1 MKRYGAVT
9 LPNTSFLFNEI
20 FLSVEDLAERPFYL
34 HIKNFLIKDFFSIYL
49 RCFSKPMADFKH
61 GDSVR
66 PECIP
71 GVELDPF
78 SEHAQG

>member
-9 LPNTSFLFNEI
+9 LLKISFLFNEI
-20 FLSVEDLAERPFYL
+20 FLSTEDLVQRPFLFSHKKYSVED
-34 HIKNFLIKDFFSIYL
+34 FLVIYL
-49 RCFSKPMADFKH
+49 SCFSKPMVNFEH

-71 GVELDPF
+71 GVELAQC
-78 SEHAQG
+78 SEPARG

>member
-34 HIKNFLIKDFFSIYL
+34 HIKKIFN
-49 RCFSKPMADFKH
+49 
-61 GDSVR
+61 
-66 PECIP
+66 
-71 GVELDPF
+71 
-78 SEHAQG
+78 

>member
-34 HIKNFLIKDFFSIYL
+34 HIKKFLIKDFFSIYL

-71 GVELDPF
+71 GVELAQF
-78 SEHAQG
+78 SEPARG